1 MIQGTL
7 IQIILFIKDMA
18 RAVGFYRDLL
28 GFQVVYP
35 QGLSDYSQ
43 EMWVELEVGG
53 CSIALHG
60 GAKNSPGEEHQL
72 IFKVADLEA
81 AREELLTAGIEIGEI
96 RILEDGKPVASGV
109 DPEGHRFSI
118 R

>member
-1 MIQGTL
+1 MIQGKL

-35 QGLSDYSQ
+35 QGLSDFSQ
-43 EMWVELEVGG
+43 EMWVELDAGP

-60 GAKNSPGEEHQL
+60 GARETPGDEHQL
-72 IFKVADLEA
+72 IFKVDDLEA
-81 AREELLTAGIEIGEI
+81 ARQELLAAGIEIGEI
-96 RILEDGKPVASGV
+96 RTLEDGKPVASGV